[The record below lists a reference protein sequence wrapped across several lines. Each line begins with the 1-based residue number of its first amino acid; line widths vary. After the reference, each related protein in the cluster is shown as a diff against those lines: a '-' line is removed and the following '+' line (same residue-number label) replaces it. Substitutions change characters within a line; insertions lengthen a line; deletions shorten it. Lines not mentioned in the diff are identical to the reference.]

1 MKKNEKKLR
10 FSIRKLAVG
19 AASVAIGATLL
30 GVASQNQEVQA
41 ADTTATSSTSTTSN
55 QDTLK
60 IEDMTV
66 HMTDAE
72 FAKIN
77 DEGFFNENSTNAQIV
92 TDFAKQIQTA
102 NPGYEVTAEAAQGQ
116 VVVSKNGTTVQTIKV
131 AEYLVNAGTL
141 ATTTKFVTP
150 NESEELYVPVKVK
163 RLTSLTTDEFSQVEK
178 LIKSLNSNVES
189 VTQSGAKA
197 IIKFTDGSTKNL
209 SNKALVN
216 EGWISTFNR
225 TGSLNA
231 SATTVRVP
239 DEKVVVKD
247 AKNLTDDEK
256 AQVIES
262 LEDANS
268 GLSDKATIK
277 VSDDGYVRVTFN
289 TNQGGFTWLQPS
301 DVITTDTT
309 TKVNGT
315 VKVKKNT
322 RLYTAAGKITKTTV
336 KKNSKWKTTSKKVM
350 NGKTYY
356 RIDSN
361 KMWIPASRVTFTA
374 TKKAAVKVTYK
385 SAKNTV
391 TIKDGIDKVSLYD
404 HNLKKVTT
412 TKSGST
418 FYTTMVRKENGKIV
432 AYRYKT
438 NQWIKVSDIAKVVAG
453 KKTSTKKT
461 SSTKSTS
468 KTTYPAYAAT
478 VVLKDDAQ
486 DKVSLYDYKLKKVTA
501 TLSNVSYIYTTN
513 VKKVNGKIVAYRYK
527 SNQWIKVEDV
537 ASVTKGHKKP
547 STTSSK
553 KTKTSTKK
561 TTSTK
566 TTKKS
571 TTKKT
576 SSTKTPKMTA
586 SKETWKVGYKNVQA
600 YLMDG
605 SGKKVKNIAYG
616 KKVKAVAVGTING
629 QRAWKLSD
637 GNYIYAKYL
646 VPVK

>member
-41 ADTTATSSTSTTSN
+41 AGTTATSSISTTSSQN
-55 QDTLK
+55 TLNIK
-60 IEDMTV
+60 DMTV

-77 DEGFFNENSTNAQIV
+77 NDGFFNVGTNAQIV
-92 TDFAKQIQTA
+92 IDFAKQIQAA
-102 NPGYEVTAEAAQGQ
+102 NPGYEVTADSANGE
-116 VVVSKNGTTVQTIKV
+116 VVVKKDGTTVQTIKV

-141 ATTTKFVTP
+141 ATTTRFVTP
-150 NESEELYVPVKVK
+150 NESDELYVPVKVK
-163 RLTSLTTDEFSQVEK
+163 KLTSLTKDEFSKVEE

-189 VTQSGAKA
+189 VTQSGSKA
-197 IIKFTDGSTKNL
+197 IIKFTDGSAKNL

-225 TGSLNA
+225 TGSLNT
-231 SATTVRVP
+231 SATTVRLP
-239 DEKVVVKD
+239 DKKVVVKD
-247 AKNLTDDEK
+247 VKNLTDDEK

-268 GLSDKATIK
+268 GLSDKAIIK
-277 VSDDGYVRVTFN
+277 VSDAGYVRVTFN
-289 TNQGGFTWLQPS
+289 TSQGGFTWLQPS
-301 DVITTDTT
+301 DVITTETT

-322 RLYTAAGKITKTTV
+322 RLYTSAGKITKTTV

-361 KMWIPASRVTFTA
+361 QMWIPASRVIFTA
-374 TKKAAVKVTYK
+374 TKKATVKVTYK
-385 SAKNTV
+385 SVNNTV
-391 TIKDGIDKVSLYD
+391 TIKKGVKKASLYD

-438 NQWIKVSDIAKVVAG
+438 NQWIKVSDIASVVAG
-453 KKTSTKKT
+453 KKT
-461 SSTKSTS
+461 TS

-478 VVLKDDAQ
+478 VILKDDAK

-513 VKKVNGKIVAYRYK
+513 VKKVNGKVVAYRYK
-527 SNQWIKVEDV
+527 SNQWIKAEDV
-537 ASVTKGHKKP
+537 ESVTKGHKKP
-547 STTSSK
+547 SITSIKTTST
-553 KTKTSTKK
+553 TKS
-561 TTSTK
+561 STK

-571 TTKKT
+571 TTKKN
-576 SSTKTPKMTA
+576 SSTKAPKMSA
-586 SKETWKVGYKNVQA
+586 SKETWKIGYKNAQA
-600 YLMDG
+600 YLMDA

-616 KKVKAVAVGTING
+616 KTVKAVAVGTING
-629 QRAWKLSD
+629 QRAWKLSN

>member
-19 AASVAIGATLL
+19 VASVAIGATLL

-55 QDTLK
+55 QDSLK
-60 IEDMTV
+60 VEEMTV

-77 DEGFFNENSTNAQIV
+77 DNGFFNKNSTNAQIV
-92 TDFAKQIQTA
+92 TDFAKQIQTV
-102 NPGYEVTAEAAQGQ
+102 NPGYEVTAEAEQGQ
-116 VVVSKNGTTVQTIKV
+116 VVVTKNGNTVQTIKV
-131 AEYLVNAGTL
+131 AEHLVNAGTL
-141 ATTTKFVTP
+141 ATTTKFITP
-150 NESEELYVPVKVK
+150 NTSDELYVPVKVK
-163 RLTSLTTDEFSQVEK
+163 KLTSLTKDEFSQVEE

-189 VTQSGAKA
+189 VTQSNTKA

-216 EGWISTFNR
+216 EGWISTFSR
-225 TGSLNA
+225 TGSLNT
-231 SATTVRVP
+231 SATTVRIP
-239 DEKVVVKD
+239 ENKVVVKN

-256 AQVIES
+256 ANIITA

-277 VSDDGYVRVTFN
+277 VSSDGYVRVTFN
-289 TNQGGFTWLQPS
+289 TTQGGFVWLQPS
-301 DVITTDTT
+301 DVLTTETT

-322 RLYTAAGKITKTTV
+322 RLYTADGKITKTTV

-356 RIDSN
+356 QIDAN

-374 TKKAAVKVTYK
+374 TKTEAVKVTYK

-391 TIKDGIDKVSLYD
+391 TIKNGIKKVSLYD

-438 NQWIKVSDIAKVVAG
+438 DQWIKAKDIATVVAG
-453 KKTSTKKT
+453 KKTTST
-461 SSTKSTS
+461 
-468 KTTYPAYAAT
+468 KTTYPAYVAT
-478 VVLKDDAQ
+478 VNLKDDAKN
-486 DKVSLYDYKLKKVTA
+486 KVSLYDYKLSKVTA

-527 SNQWIKVEDV
+527 SNQWIKAEDV
-537 ASVTKGHKKP
+537 ASVTEGHKKP
-547 STTSSK
+547 ATSSK
-553 KTKTSTKK
+553 KNSTATASSKT
-561 TTSTK
+561 
-566 TTKKS
+566 

-576 SSTKTPKMTA
+576 NGSTFVA
-586 SKETWKVGYKNVQA
+586 SNSILQVRYNNVYTVDQNGKKLKPIKKGKIFKSTGKIKIDGKYAWKVSKNTYVFA
-600 YLMDG
+600 MYLND
-605 SGKKVKNIAYG
+605 I
-616 KKVKAVAVGTING
+616 T
-629 QRAWKLSD
+629 
-637 GNYIYAKYL
+637 KY
-646 VPVK
+646 